1 MKVVLL
7 AGGKGTRARPFSDY
21 IPKSMIPIEGRPVID
36 QVVRYL
42 ARFAIVEEILIETDG
57 PVQYPRCFAKLP
69 ALPTSFL
76 VTVAKSVG
84 EVLDI
89 SYLEVTEFITSNTE
103 NFLGK
108 KLW

>member
-1 MKVVLL
+1 
-7 AGGKGTRARPFSDY
+7 
-21 IPKSMIPIEGRPVID
+21 
-36 QVVRYL
+36 
-42 ARFAIVEEILIETDG
+42 
-57 PVQYPRCFAKLP
+57 
-69 ALPTSFL
+69 LPTSFL

-103 NFLGK
+103 KFLSK